1 MEKTLTSPNLKVGDV
16 GYVLID
22 GHYRR
27 LTIVALFEELGGT
40 MKGANGI
47 SKWSCRQSEFISAE
61 EYGVMK
67 RKQEEPEARKRLAP
81 ILEAWEAGHKTAN
94 AICKFLAEKQVH
106 IHVLAIRAKMLE
118 CHRRGFFQLPLNGEG
133 DPITK

>member
-1 MEKTLTSPNLKVGDV
+1 MEKTLTSPSL
-16 GYVLID
+16 
-22 GHYRR
+22 
-27 LTIVALFEELGGT
+27 ALFEELGGT

-47 SKWSCRQSEFISAE
+47 SKWICRQNEFISAE

-67 RKQEEPEARKRLAP
+67 RKKEEPEARKRLAP
-81 ILEAWEAGHKTAN
+81 ILEAWEAGHQTAN
-94 AICKFLAEKQVH
+94 TICAFLAGQQNH
-106 IHVLAIRAKMLE
+106 IHPLAIRSKMLE